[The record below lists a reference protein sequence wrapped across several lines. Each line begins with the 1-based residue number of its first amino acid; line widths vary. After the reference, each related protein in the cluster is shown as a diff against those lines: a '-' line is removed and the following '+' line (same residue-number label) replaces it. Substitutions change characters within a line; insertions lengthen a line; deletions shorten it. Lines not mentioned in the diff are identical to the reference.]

1 MSTSRMIANRFGVG
15 GLIGQ
20 GSMGEV
26 YRGLDTQTGDLVAIK
41 ALKQTPITSVS
52 DTVERFMRE
61 GEALRRLNHPN
72 IVKVLTSAF
81 EENRHYIVMEYVGGG
96 ALDKLLKREQ
106 PLPLARALDIAIDLA
121 DALVRAHRVKIIHR
135 DIKPQNVLLAQ
146 DGT

>member
-1 MSTSRMIANRFGVG
+1 MNTSRMIADRFGIG

-26 YRGLDTQTGDLVAIK
+26 YRGLDTKTNDLVAIK
-41 ALKQTPITSVS
+41 ALKQTAIKNDP
-52 DTVERFMRE
+52 DTVERFVRE

-96 ALDKLLKREQ
+96 ALDKLLKREHS
-106 PLPLARALDIAIDLA
+106 LPLAQALDIAIDLA
-121 DALVRAHRVKIIHR
+121 DAL
-135 DIKPQNVLLAQ
+135 
-146 DGT
+146 